1 MNDYNNLPSASSQA
15 AAPMSFDMG
24 LPPLDQSFS
33 LGKGHKKY
41 KKSKK
46 KHLRKELQITQ
57 TKLLRQSYELGRVRQ
72 ENDLLRRMSDLA
84 VASNRRR
91 LDTNVIETTFKVL
104 DK

>member
-15 AAPMSFDMG
+15 AAPMPFDIG

-33 LGKGHKKY
+33 LGKRPKKHKKD
-41 KKSKK
+41 KK

-57 TKLLRQSYELGRVRQ
+57 TRLLRQSYELGRVRQ
-72 ENDLLRRMSDLA
+72 ENDLLRRMSELA

-104 DK
+104 NK